1 MTPDPATDLRQM
13 TALGRAIEDESFAVV
28 DREAWP
34 HDFDRPAWEVVRR
47 VIHATAD
54 FEYKHLVRFSP
65 DALASG
71 VAALRKGGAPVIA
84 DVKMIT
90 VGLNAARLATFGATP
105 HTFIDDEDV
114 IAAAKAEGT
123 TRAVMAMRE
132 AHRRG
137 LLDGAIV
144 AIGNAPTALLEVLRL
159 HRAEGVR
166 PALVLGMPVGFV
178 NAAES
183 KEELLASGLPHIV
196 TRGRKGGSTV
206 TVAAL
211 HAVLHVATG
220 DLR

>member
-1 MTPDPATDLRQM
+1 M
-13 TALGRAIEDESFAVV
+13 TALGRAIEDDSFAIV

-34 HDFDRPAWEVVRR
+34 HDFDRRQWEVVRR

-54 FEYKHLVRFSP
+54 FEYKHLVRFTP
-65 DALASG
+65 GALDAGS
-71 VAALRKGGAPVIA
+71 AALQRGAPLIV
-84 DVKMIT
+84 DVKMIAT
-90 VGLNAARLATFGATP
+90 GLNAARLASLGSAC
-105 HTFIDDEDV
+105 HAFIDEAEV
-114 IAAAKAEGT
+114 IERARAAAT
-123 TRAVMAMRE
+123 TRAVESMRE

-137 LLDGAIV
+137 LLEGAIV
-144 AIGNAPTALLEVLRL
+144 AIGNAPTALLEVVRL
-159 HRAEGVR
+159 FREEGVR

-183 KEELLASGLPHIV
+183 KEALLATEIDAVV

-211 HAVLHVATG
+211 HALMHVATG

>member
-1 MTPDPATDLRQM
+1 MNAPPTDLRQM
-13 TALGRAIEDESFAVV
+13 TALGRAIEDESFTIV

-34 HDFDRPAWEVVRR
+34 HDFDRAQWEVVRR

-54 FEYKHLVRFSP
+54 FEYKHLVRFSS

-71 VAALRKGGAPVIA
+71 VTALGRGAPVIT
-84 DVKMIT
+84 DVKMIIT
-90 VGLNAARLATFGATP
+90 GLNAARLASFGASA
-105 HTFIDDEDV
+105 HTFIDDEAV
-114 IAAAKAEGT
+114 IARARQDAT
-123 TRAVMAMRE
+123 TRAVTSMRE
-132 AHRRG
+132 AARRG
-137 LLDGAIV
+137 LLAGGIV
-144 AIGNAPTALLEVLRL
+144 AIGNAPTALLEVVRL
-159 HRAEGVR
+159 AREEGIV

-183 KEELLASGLPHIV
+183 KEELLRSGIPHIV

-211 HAVLHVATG
+211 HAVMHVATG

>member
-1 MTPDPATDLRQM
+1 MSTDLRQM

-34 HDFDRPAWEVVRR
+34 HDFDRTSWEVVRR

-54 FEYKHLVRFSP
+54 FEYKHLVRFSA
-65 DALASG
+65 DALESG
-71 VAALRKGGAPVIA
+71 VAALKKGGAPVIA

-90 VGLNAARLATFGATP
+90 VGLNAARLASFGATA

-114 IAAAKAEGT
+114 IAAARAEGT
-123 TRAVMAMRE
+123 TRAVMAMRA
-132 AHRRG
+132 AHAKG

-159 HRAEGVR
+159 HRETGVR

-183 KEELLASGLPHIV
+183 KEELLASGLPYIV

>member
-1 MTPDPATDLRQM
+1 MTDLPPNDLRQM

-34 HDFDRPAWEVVRR
+34 HDFDGARWEVVRR

-54 FEYKHLVRFSP
+54 FEYKHLVQFSP
-65 DALASG
+65 DALDQG
-71 VAALRKGGAPVIA
+71 VAALKKGGAPVIA

-90 VGLNAARLATFGATP
+90 VGLNAARLASFGATA

-114 IAAAKAEGT
+114 IHAARAEGT

-159 HRAEGVR
+159 HRETGVR

-183 KEELLASGLPHIV
+183 KEALLASALPSIV

-211 HAVLHVATG
+211 HAVLHVAAG